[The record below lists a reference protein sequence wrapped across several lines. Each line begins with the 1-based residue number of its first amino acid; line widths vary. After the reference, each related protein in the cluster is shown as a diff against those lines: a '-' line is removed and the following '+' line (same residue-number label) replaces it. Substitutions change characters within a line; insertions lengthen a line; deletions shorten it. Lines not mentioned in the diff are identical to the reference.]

1 MIIDAHVHILTQR
14 RLDVL
19 SIWFAITMP
28 VNIQSGIE
36 EILMGK
42 CSIIDQ
48 FTGEGQYAHTEF
60 ASKELL
66 NANRKERIEKN

>member
-1 MIIDAHVHILTQR
+1 
-14 RLDVL
+14 
-19 SIWFAITMP
+19 MP

-36 EILMGK
+36 EIL
-42 CSIIDQ
+42 I
-48 FTGEGQYAHTEF
+48 TGEGQYAHTEF